1 MIEGRIFMT
10 KDEYIRKLRSELRFS
25 LSAGEIRDIVGDIS
39 EVFAD
44 GIADGRSEGEICT
57 SLGSPADAARNILTE
72 HGISTNTGTSLAKAV
87 IFVVIVGV
95 ALYLLWSSP
104 SVGIFAAAVLP
115 TVPLLII
122 EEGKLSHLAV
132 NRASVLSLIAV
143 ILAAVGV
150 FAFGRLADAVLQGNE
165 AVLFPISGVLTAVAA
180 VMLICAVLS
189 VRVSRF
195 GAVVPVCGGVISV
208 VIISFMAYSAF
219 HITERN
225 FTDGDMSFEMIQIM
239 YRSKFLNIFITTLFI
254 AMALVFVTLSVKRD
268 RLTLPCMYAVMGV
281 MMILSKERGILRAV
295 DPSMPVDNIIKLVPV
310 SFIIAAAGMLI
321 MSAAADIYFIRK
333 AKCNG

>member
-1 MIEGRIFMT
+1 MT
-10 KDEYIRKLRSELRFS
+10 KDEYIRKLRSKLRFS
-25 LSAGEIRDIVGDIS
+25 LSAGEIRDIAGDIS

-72 HGISTNTGTSLAKAV
+72 HGISPNTGTSLAKAV
-87 IFVVIVGV
+87 ISAVIMTV

-115 TVPLLII
+115 TVLLLII
-122 EEGKLSHLAV
+122 EAGKLSHLAE
-132 NRASVLSLIAV
+132 NRASLLSIITV
-143 ILAAVGV
+143 ILAAGGV
-150 FAFGRLADAVLQGNE
+150 FVFGRLADAVLWGNE
-165 AVLFPISGVLTAVAA
+165 AMLFPISAVLTAVAA
-180 VMLICAVLS
+180 AMLICAVLS

-195 GAVVPVCGGVISV
+195 GAVVPICGGVISA
-208 VIISFMAYSAF
+208 VIIGFMAYSAF
-219 HITERN
+219 HITERH
-225 FTDGDMSFEMIQIM
+225 FTDSDMSYEMIQIM
-239 YRSKFLNIFITTLFI
+239 YRSKFLNIFITALFI
-254 AMALVFVTLSVKRD
+254 AMALVFVTLAVRRD

-281 MMILSKERGILRAV
+281 MMILSKERGILRAI

-310 SFIIAAAGMLI
+310 SLIIAAAGMLI
-321 MSAAADIYFIRK
+321 LSAAADIYLIRK